1 MIRREQVAKVLR
13 DACTCEECGCT
24 DEAVDEVTAALNAKI
39 EPEVARRVMGARELR

>member
-1 MIRREQVAKVLR
+1 MIEREQVARVLR
-13 DACTCEECGCT
+13 NACTCENCGCT

>member
-1 MIRREQVAKVLR
+1 MIHREQVAKVLR
-13 DACTCEECGCT
+13 DACTCENCGCT